1 MSMLGEQIKELR
13 ELAEAM
19 HRRSHEIGLDYGMG
33 RELANASRIL
43 REAADT
49 IERLRDR
56 LQELQ
61 GVCGESEK
69 QVLSKFRLWG
79 AEVKLHEGVERTCKN
94 KSKSCTS
101 FWCSKCDA
109 ATSDGFADVGGKLA
123 RFNYCPNCSAK
134 VTG

>member
-94 KSKSCTS
+94 KAKEWGA
-101 FWCSKCDA
+101 FECSECDF
-109 ATSDGFADVGGKLA
+109 FADFGSDLHRVNL
-123 RFNYCPNCSAK
+123 CPDCGCK
-134 VTG
+134 VRKAVVE

>member
-61 GVCGESEK
+61 GVCGE
-69 QVLSKFRLWG
+69 
-79 AEVKLHEGVERTCKN
+79 
-94 KSKSCTS
+94 
-101 FWCSKCDA
+101 
-109 ATSDGFADVGGKLA
+109 
-123 RFNYCPNCSAK
+123 
-134 VTG
+134 